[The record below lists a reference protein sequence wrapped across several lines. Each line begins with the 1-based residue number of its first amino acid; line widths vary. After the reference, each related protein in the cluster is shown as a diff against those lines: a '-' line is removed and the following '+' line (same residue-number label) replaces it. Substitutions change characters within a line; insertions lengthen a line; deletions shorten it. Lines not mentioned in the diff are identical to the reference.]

1 MVSYE
6 QIILLKDYSDSSV
19 KNEWERTKT
28 GGRKTKY
35 KATMLNKN
43 KDYWGLNLDSD
54 SGRGER

>member
-6 QIILLKDYSDSSV
+6 WIILLKDYSGSSM
-19 KNEWERTKT
+19 KNEWERTET

-43 KDYWGLNLDSD
+43 KDYLCLNLDSD

>member
-6 QIILLKDYSDSSV
+6 KIILLKDYSGSSV
-19 KNEWERTKT
+19 EDERERTET

-43 KDYWGLNLDSD
+43 KDYWGLNL
-54 SGRGER
+54 ETVE